1 MGQVLS
7 NVPQMG
13 LLNHG
18 PTSKNLFCT
27 YQPNGKHGYKG
38 AMTFFLAP
46 GL

>member
-7 NVPQMG
+7 DVRKMG

-18 PTSKNLFCT
+18 PTRMKLFWA
-27 YQPNGKHGYKG
+27 YRPGEKHGYKG
-38 AMTFFLAP
+38 AMTFFLTP